1 MKITEI
7 NSDELQ
13 INNNGVGTL
22 IGGLLFAAV
31 GTGLGSWGFITQLA
45 TNRWISVGIGAF
57 FLLGGVA
64 IFLSA
69 ASRRVTLRRTGT
81 SEVTTTKLITK
92 KAKSITFTTEQ
103 IASINFETHTE
114 YERTRDSDGDTRE
127 TQRRVSSVRVL
138 LKDTTEIILA
148 TSQGGNGGFSINGM
162 NLSDFGRAP
171 LYDEAT
177 RIASFYNVPLNTN
190 MRTQDPIA
198 GLAQVI
204 STVKQGMSANS
215 TQPSVVAQSPQ
226 PMAAPIATPQPTP
239 VESTLPIQ
247 SVAQAVNPVV
257 TEVAV
262 APPIIPVVPAMPVA
276 PAVSTTTSQQVQG
289 DNSLQVPPRN

>member
-1 MKITEI
+1 MKIIEI

-13 INNNGVGTL
+13 INSNGVGTL

-31 GTGLGSWGFITQLA
+31 GVGLGSWGFITQLA
-45 TNRWISVGIGAF
+45 TNRWISVGIGAV

-69 ASRRVTLRRTGT
+69 ASRRVTLRHTGT

-92 KAKSITFTTEQ
+92 KADSITFTTEQ

-114 YERTRDSDGDTRE
+114 YDRTTDRDGDTRE
-127 TQRRVSSVRVL
+127 TQRRVSSVKVL
-138 LKDTTEIILA
+138 LKDTTEIMLA
-148 TSQGGNGGFSINGM
+148 TSQGGNSGFSINGM
-162 NLSDFGRAP
+162 NLSQFSRAP

-198 GLAQVI
+198 GLAQVV
-204 STVKQGMSANS
+204 STVKQGIGASS
-215 TQPSVVAQSPQ
+215 TQPPSVVAQSPQ
-226 PMAAPIATPQPTP
+226 IMTSPIAPPQLAP
-239 VESTLPIQ
+239 VESPLLVQPVVQ
-247 SVAQAVNPVV
+247 VGNPVASEV
-257 TEVAV
+257 VAV
-262 APPIIPVVPAMPVA
+262 PPVIPVA
-276 PAVSTTTSQQVQG
+276 PVAPVVSTTTSQRVQG